1 MKNFVMLLA
10 LIAFRPSVAAEFA
23 GYVALTSDYVKRG
36 VSQSDSG
43 AALQLGAD
51 ISFDSGFFAGAWGS
65 SVDIDSGPTRHRD
78 SELNLYVGYDYDVS
92 DLWRLSANLVSY
104 EYPGQTG
111 NIDYSYIEYTLA
123 VNYDDHLW
131 LEYGYSPDLYNSNR
145 SSENVE
151 LYAEYS
157 LSDNWSVGSGA
168 GYYDVSNLTGQGY
181 GYWQVGATRN
191 FRYADIDIRYHDT
204 NRSVYIFSTDDLAS
218 ARVAVTVTVP
228 F

>member
-1 MKNFVMLLA
+1 MKKFVMLLA
-10 LIAFRPSVAAEFA
+10 LIVIRPAVAAEFA

-36 VSQSDSG
+36 VSQSDNH

-51 ISFDSGFFAGAWGS
+51 ISFDSGLFAGAWGS
-65 SVDIDSGPTRHRD
+65 SVDIDNGPTRHRD
-78 SELNLYVGYDYDVS
+78 SELNLYVGYNYDVS
-92 DLWRLSANLVSY
+92 DLWRLSANIVSY

-111 NIDYSYIEYTLA
+111 NIDYNYVEYTLA
-123 VNYDDHLW
+123 VNYDDRLW
-131 LEYGYSPDLYNSNR
+131 LEYAYSPDLYHSNL

-151 LYAEYS
+151 LYAEFS
-157 LSDNWSVGSGA
+157 WSENWRIGSGV
-168 GYYDVSNLTGQGY
+168 GYYDASDLTGQGY

-204 NRSVYIFSTDDLAS
+204 NRSVYIVSTDDLAR
-218 ARVAVTVTVP
+218 ARLAITVTVP